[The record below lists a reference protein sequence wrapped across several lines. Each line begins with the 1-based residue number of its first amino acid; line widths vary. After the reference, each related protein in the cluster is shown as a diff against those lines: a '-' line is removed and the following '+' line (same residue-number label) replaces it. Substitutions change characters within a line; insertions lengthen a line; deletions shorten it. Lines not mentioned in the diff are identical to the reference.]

1 MTSSPAARQV
11 RILLCD
17 DHAVVRAGLH
27 ALLSGRD
34 DMTVVGEAAG
44 GEEALAVAARVH
56 PDVILMDLK
65 LEAGSDGIA
74 TTRQLLNRAAADPS
88 MPTPRVLVLTMF
100 DTDADITR
108 ALKAGATGY
117 LLKADRPQV
126 LYDAITAAASGRT
139 VLSERVTDRV
149 VQQMR
154 TPPPSFSERE
164 RHILRQLAEGR
175 TNREIARTLFLS
187 ETTVK
192 SHLRRI
198 FNGLDVG
205 TRAAAVSKATE
216 LRLLE

>member
-1 MTSSPAARQV
+1 MTSTPAARQV
-11 RILLCD
+11 RIMLCD
-17 DHAVVRAGLH
+17 DHAVVRAGLR

-56 PDVILMDLK
+56 PDVILMDLQ
-65 LEAGSDGIA
+65 LDTGPDGTA
-74 TTRQLLNRAAADPS
+74 VTRKLLNQAAADPS
-88 MPTPRVLVLTMF
+88 MHTPRVLVLTMF
-100 DTDADITR
+100 DTDADIAR

-117 LLKADRPQV
+117 LLKADRPEV
-126 LYDAITAAASGRT
+126 LYDAITAAAEGRT
-139 VLSERVTDRV
+139 ALSERVTDRV
-149 VQQMR
+149 VRQMR
-154 TPPPSFSERE
+154 TPPPAFSERE

-175 TNREIARTLFLS
+175 TNREMARALFLS

-198 FNGLDVG
+198 FHSLDVR
-205 TRAAAVSKATE
+205 TRAAAVSKAAE